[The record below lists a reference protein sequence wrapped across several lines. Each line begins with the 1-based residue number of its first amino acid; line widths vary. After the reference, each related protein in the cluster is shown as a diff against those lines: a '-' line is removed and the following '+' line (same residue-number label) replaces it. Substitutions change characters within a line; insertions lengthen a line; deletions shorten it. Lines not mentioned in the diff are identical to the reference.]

1 MEEIMSGSES
11 KQLIGRYL
19 QALSG
24 QDKTAAVVDRFVSD
38 AGLAEHIRV
47 CEAAFP
53 RYELVAEEIVAEGNM
68 VSVRGTFSG
77 VHRAAFA
84 GIPPTGKH
92 VSAGLQIMYR
102 LENNKIAEHWLQ
114 FDMPTLLAQL
124 NEPVRVAS

>member
-1 MEEIMSGSES
+1 
-11 KQLIGRYL
+11 
-19 QALSG
+19 
-24 QDKTAAVVDRFVSD
+24 
-38 AGLAEHIRV
+38 
-47 CEAAFP
+47 
-53 RYELVAEEIVAEGNM
+53 VAEGNM

-77 VHRAAFA
+77 VHRAEFA
-84 GIPPTGKH
+84 GIPATGKH